1 MKLYQLPYS
10 HHGAEV
16 RVALLE
22 KGLDHELP
30 PIPGGSVRSP
40 ELLAIAPLAKVP
52 VLVHGADC
60 EAALA
65 KG

>member
-22 KGLDHELP
+22 TSIARELP
-30 PIPGGSVRSP
+30 PIPGGLVRSP